1 MKPTIDFE
9 PQRFNAVM
17 REWLAGSSREFT
29 VAMNSR
35 MSFFLMRAF
44 ILVPPLR
51 AQEKR
56 DKIKSYLNRPIGAKR
71 IKAGKPAKKAN
82 QLQLVHLIINSSGR
96 RDNDPGRR
104 GLYGEQMRQAA
115 AAMRRMAIGSV
126 GYLKSGIATAIKRF
140 NGHFT
145 QFGTSIQEA
154 KSSKFKGKKIS
165 ANGAFTQLMQ
175 QYAPGEGV
183 GNIAK
188 HKGAKVKTMPAT
200 FAVGLKSNAAMVLSL
215 KIKDGE
221 QSRVSAIYSQAFMVA
236 LRDERVEM
244 ERVIA
249 ERLEATA
256 QKAIDHARR

>member
-17 REWLAGSSREFT
+17 REWLAGSSREYT
-29 VAMNSR
+29 KAMNSR

-56 DKIKSYLNRPIGAKR
+56 DKIKSYLSAPIGPKR
-71 IKAGKPAKKAN
+71 VKAGKAVRKAN
-82 QLQLVHLIINSSGR
+82 QLNRVHLIVNSKSAQG
-96 RDNDPGRR
+96 R
-104 GLYGEQMRQAA
+104 GLYGEEMRQAA
-115 AAMRRMAIGSV
+115 ATMRRMAIGSV

-145 QFGTSIQEA
+145 QFGTSLEEA
-154 KSSKFKGKKIS
+154 KNPKFKGKKIS
-165 ANGAFTQLMQ
+165 PTTAFAQLLQ
-175 QYAPGEGV
+175 QYAPGEGA

-188 HKGAKVKTMPAT
+188 HKGVKVRTMPAT
-200 FAVGLKSNAAMVLSL
+200 FAIGLRSVAAMVLSL

-236 LRDERVEM
+236 LRDERIEM

-249 ERLEATA
+249 ERLEAAA
-256 QKAIDHARR
+256 QKAIEHARR

>member
-1 MKPTIDFE
+1 
-9 PQRFNAVM
+9 M

-56 DKIKSYLNRPIGAKR
+56 DEIKSYLSAPIGPKR
-71 IKAGKPAKKAN
+71 VKAGKAVRKAN
-82 QLQLVHLIINSSGR
+82 QLNRVHLIVNSKAAQG
-96 RDNDPGRR
+96 R

-115 AAMRRMAIGSV
+115 SAMRRMAIGSV

-200 FAVGLKSNAAMVLSL
+200 FAIGLKSNAAMALSL

-221 QSRVSAIYSQAFMVA
+221 QSRVSSIYSQAFMVA

-249 ERLEATA
+249 ERLEAAA

>member
-17 REWLAGSSREFT
+17 RDWLAGSSREFT
-29 VAMNSR
+29 KAMNSR

-56 DKIKSYLNRPIGAKR
+56 DKIKSYLNRPIGPKR
-71 IKAGKPAKKAN
+71 VKAGKPAKKAN
-82 QLQLVHLIINSSGR
+82 QLQLVHLIVNSSWK
-96 RDNDPGRR
+96 RDNDPGRK

-115 AAMRRMAIGSV
+115 ASIRRMAIGSV
-126 GYLKSGIATAIKRF
+126 GYLKSGIAVAVKRF

-145 QFGTSIQEA
+145 QFGTALQEA

-165 ANGAFTQLMQ
+165 ANAAFTQLMQ

-183 GNIAK
+183 GNVAK
-188 HKGAKVKTMPAT
+188 HKGVKVRTMMSS

-249 ERLEATA
+249 ERLEAAA

>member
-1 MKPTIDFE
+1 
-9 PQRFNAVM
+9 M

-29 VAMNSR
+29 KAMNSR

-56 DKIKSYLNRPIGAKR
+56 DKIKSYLSAPVGPRR
-71 IKAGKPAKKAN
+71 IKAGKAVRKAN
-82 QLQLVHLIINSSGR
+82 QLNRVHLIVNSKAAQGK
-96 RDNDPGRR
+96 
-104 GLYGEQMRQAA
+104 GLYGDDMRRAA
-115 AAMRRMAIGSV
+115 ATLRRMAIGSV

-145 QFGTSIQEA
+145 QFGTSLQEA
-154 KSSKFKGKKIS
+154 KNPKFSGKKIS
-165 ANGAFTQLMQ
+165 PTTAFTQLMQ
-175 QYAPGEGV
+175 QYSPGEGV

-188 HKGAKVKTMPAT
+188 HKGAKVRTMPAT
-200 FAVGLKSNAAMVLSL
+200 FAIGPRSIAAMVLTL

-221 QSRVSAIYSQAFMVA
+221 QSRVSAIYADAFTVA
-236 LRDERVEM
+236 LRDERIEM

-249 ERLEATA
+249 NRLEAAA
-256 QKAIDHARR
+256 QNAIEHANR